1 MADSDLL
8 EEEIRGFLEEST
20 KSTAT
25 EKPASPSTARTGE
38 TRLHRAAGLR
48 DLREIEARD
57 ATASHHDAIV
67 EDLDGRA
74 MVKARKD
81 VPALLDEL
89 AERGFSWRD
98 IAKLAGVSVP
108 AVRKWRTGGT
118 HHSSRRIALARIA
131 GLCDLLDEY
140 LVTHP
145 AGWLEM
151 PVAKDVPITWMDLY
165 LAGREEIIVDA
176 VSHRQQ
182 DVHRVLDELEPGWR
196 ERHRSDF
203 EVFEDVDGKPSIRS
217 KRR

>member
-1 MADSDLL
+1 MADTEFV
-8 EEEIRGFLEEST
+8 EEAIRSFLGEST

-25 EKPASPSTARTGE
+25 EKPAPPSAVRTGE
-38 TRLHRAAGLR
+38 TKLHRAAGLR
-48 DLREIEARD
+48 DVKTIEAGD

-74 MVKARKD
+74 TVKARKD

-118 HHSSRRIALARIA
+118 YQSSRRSDLARIA

-151 PVAKDVPITWMDLY
+151 PVAKGVPITWMDLY
-165 LAGREEIIVDA
+165 LAGREELIVDA

-182 DVHRVLDELEPGWR
+182 DVHHVLDEFEPGWR
-196 ERHRSDF
+196 ERYRSDF
-203 EVFEDVDGKPSIRS
+203 EVFEDVDGKPSIRA